1 MITLLAIV
9 LLSQVSPF
17 GSLMQTQSTIINS
30 YDVNSGIGNFMGE
43 MGGDKFI
50 VHQPVQIPLKKSRYK
65 NKRMPK
71 MMSETACNENCIC
84 AKVTEAQGKEILE
97 IINRSK

>member
-1 MITLLAIV
+1 MITLLVIV

-50 VHQPVQIPLKKSRYK
+50 VPQPVQIPLKKSRYK
-65 NKRMPK
+65 NKRIPK

>member
-1 MITLLAIV
+1 MLNDNTF
-9 LLSQVSPF
+9 SYS
-17 GSLMQTQSTIINS
+17 III
-30 YDVNSGIGNFMGE
+30 SGIY
-43 MGGDKFI
+43 I
-50 VHQPVQIPLKKSRYK
+50 WISYAVPQPVQIPLKKSRYK